1 METNKRACD
10 GSIEKYAY
18 LTYIENIQNPNIV
31 VI

>member
-1 METNKRACD
+1 MKTNERVCD